1 MIIDYKEIE
10 SDLMVSFGELGE
22 KFDSVA
28 YKIVEWQFK
37 GCYFLI
43 QEYDFREKKFLNG
56 NKFG

>member
-28 YKIVEWQFK
+28 YKIVEW
-37 GCYFLI
+37 
-43 QEYDFREKKFLNG
+43 
-56 NKFG
+56 